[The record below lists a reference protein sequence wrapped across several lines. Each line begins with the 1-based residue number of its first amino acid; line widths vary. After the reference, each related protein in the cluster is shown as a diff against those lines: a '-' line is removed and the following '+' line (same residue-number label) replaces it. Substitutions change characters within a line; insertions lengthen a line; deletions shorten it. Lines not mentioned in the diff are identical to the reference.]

1 MKEDNSD
8 NELPDLDEFLKN
20 LDAEESDEIQVTA
33 KEKTQQESKTIGII
47 DLGSNSARLLIVK
60 VFENGAYK
68 ILNRVKHMV
77 RLGEHAFETNTLQ
90 EAAMERTLFVLRSF
104 MEMCEHYAVSEI
116 YPMAT
121 AAVRDAHNAAFFLHQ
136 VRANTGIDLQVISGQ
151 EEARLIWL
159 GVSSG
164 LPASLAMRT
173 YIDIGGGSTEVAV
186 ANAHGYQCLDSL
198 KVGCVRLTNLFLH
211 DYPDAVPQQ
220 VFAKICSFV
229 RSKLSH
235 TTGRVRH
242 FTPTELIGSSGT
254 AIALQNVGHRLE
266 FGSQPS
272 SDQNILSIEALRR
285 TCQHICKLS
294 SEERRALPGVNTKR
308 ADVLVAGAAILL
320 TIMEEFSFS
329 RLVVSTRNLQDGI
342 LIDHLQRMRRDQVRQ
357 SLAKDNII
365 EHSVQE
371 RSVREQSV
379 FQLAQRCRY
388 EELHS
393 KHMAKL
399 TLELHD
405 SAVDMGIIA
414 LDHQARELL
423 YYAALLHDI
432 GIFIAYSKHPA
443 HGAYIIKKT
452 EILGFTDEEVDFMAT
467 LVQMHSLKPNKKSF
481 SVIPKTHNLRCHLQ
495 YFPLFLSLAENMD
508 RLHCQNVR
516 ETHFMRKEGK
526 LTLQIQAK
534 TLSPVEIEAVNTME
548 PILLLAFGE
557 KVDIFFSSQ
566 NS

>member
-8 NELPDLDEFLKN
+8 SELLDLDDFLKS
-20 LDAEESDEIQVTA
+20 LDDEEVAPTSNSDKPQT
-33 KEKTQQESKTIGII
+33 SKTIGII
-47 DLGSNSARLLIVK
+47 DLGSNSARLLLVK
-60 VFENGAYK
+60 VFGNGAYT
-68 ILNRVKHMV
+68 IVNRVKHMV

-90 EAAMERTLFVLRSF
+90 ESAMERTLFVLRSF
-104 MEMCEHYAVSEI
+104 KEMCEQYEVSEI

-121 AAVRDAHNAAFFLHQ
+121 AAVRDARNAEYFLRQ
-136 VRANTGIDLQVISGQ
+136 VRTRAGIDLQVISGQ

-159 GVSSG
+159 GVSSS
-164 LPASLAMRT
+164 LPSSLAMRT

-198 KVGCVRLTNLFLH
+198 KVGCVRLTNIFLH
-211 DYPDAVPQQ
+211 DYPDAVPEH
-220 VFAKICSFV
+220 VFSSICSFV
-229 RSKLSH
+229 RNKISH

-242 FTPTELIGSSGT
+242 FSPAELVGSSGT
-254 AIALQNVGHRLE
+254 AIALQAVGHRLE
-266 FGSQPS
+266 FGTQPS
-272 SDQNILSIEALRR
+272 SDQNTLSIEALRN
-285 TCQHICKLS
+285 TCRHLCKLNAD
-294 SEERRALPGVNTKR
+294 ERRALPGINAKR

-320 TIMEEFSFS
+320 TIMEDFSFS
-329 RLVVSTRNLQDGI
+329 RLSVSSRNLQDGI
-342 LIDHLQRMRRDQVRQ
+342 LMDYLQRMRHENEREKL
-357 SLAKDNII
+357 SKLNIV
-365 EHSVQE
+365 EHSVAE
-371 RSVREQSV
+371 RSVREQSI

-388 EELHS
+388 QEQHS

-443 HGAYIIKKT
+443 HGAYIIKKSQ
-452 EILGFTDEEVDFMAT
+452 ILGFTDEEIDFLAT
-467 LVQMHSLKPNKKSF
+467 LVQMHSLKPTKKSF
-481 SVIPKTHNLRCHLQ
+481 SLIPKTHNLRCYLQ

-508 RLHCQNVR
+508 RLHCQNVC

-526 LTLQIQAK
+526 LVLYIRTK
-534 TLSPVEIEAVNTME
+534 NLSPVETEAVSSMD
-548 PILLLAFGE
+548 LLMHMALGE
-557 KVDIFFSSQ
+557 EVDVAYSSHCPCF
-566 NS
+566 